1 MTHFVCV
8 WCVVKLV
15 CVRVIQFCL
24 YLAFGGREVCNI
36 AGRLV
41 TACMYVCRYV
51 GAIDAK
57 HIAIQAPKNAGS
69 TFFNYKGSHSIV
81 LLAVC
86 DALYRQ
92 VIYIYGTVSAKMS
105 YVL

>member
-1 MTHFVCV
+1 MEFPT
-8 WCVVKLV
+8 
-15 CVRVIQFCL
+15 L
-24 YLAFGGREVCNI
+24 YR

-51 GAIDAK
+51 GAIDGNYV
-57 HIAIQAPKNAGS
+57 AIQAPKNAGS

-92 VIYIYGTVSAKMS
+92 AIKYMFI
-105 YVL
+105 